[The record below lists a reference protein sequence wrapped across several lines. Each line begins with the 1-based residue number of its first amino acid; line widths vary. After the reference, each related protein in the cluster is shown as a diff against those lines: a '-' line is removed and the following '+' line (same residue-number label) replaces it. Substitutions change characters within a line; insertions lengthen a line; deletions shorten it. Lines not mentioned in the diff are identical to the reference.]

1 MPPSQFADTP
11 DSPQGPQGLPPR
23 IPAPPTHHDAPT
35 VAADDTS
42 RRRGATLTPLEYLA
56 WRRARGERLA
66 RAWREQQARYEQE
79 HARQRAQQRPLPA
92 ATPDDADDTPPDAA
106 G

>member
-1 MPPSQFADTP
+1 MPPSQPADTT
-11 DSPQGPQGLPPR
+11 DSPQGPQGPQPPG

-35 VAADDTS
+35 VAPDAPDN
-42 RRRGATLTPLEYLA
+42 RRATLTPLEYLA

-66 RAWREQQARYEQE
+66 RAWRERQARYEQE
-79 HARQRAQQRPLPA
+79 HAQQRPLPA
-92 ATPDDADDTPPDAA
+92 ATPPDDDDDDPPPDAA